1 MLKPLIVP
9 LIFTNNAAVDAELD
23 ERAIEDG
30 AADESGVED
39 GAADESAEEGA
50 TLVNELVASELMAI
64 ELAAIELMDMELELL
79 TGFLSSPPPHAAS
92 ASAAMAVLKRSIG
105 NMKFSLC

>member
-1 MLKPLIVP
+1 VLKPLIVP

-30 AADESGVED
+30 AADESGVD
-39 GAADESAEEGA
+39 DESAEEGA